1 MYQALYSLDHGVGHP
16 LLLLCE
22 AKIPMCEAKI
32 PKCRKNKAFKDLG
45 HYAAWPKVADA
56 VVKARSSFSY
66 WPKGRATALYE
77 SGAARKRHALRG
89 SVRDGHARDCW
100 VFGPCAPFLLT
111 SYVSV
116 FSHDFKRFERLT
128 KLATSS

>member
-1 MYQALYSLDHGVGHP
+1 MKRVRVHIPGGSSAHPYSNIVRSFP
-16 LLLLCE
+16 E
-22 AKIPMCEAKI
+22 IT
-32 PKCRKNKAFKDLG
+32 LG
-45 HYAAWPKVADA
+45 HYSAWPKVADA

-66 WPKGRATALYE
+66 WPKCRATALYE

-100 VFGPCAPFLLT
+100 VFSPCAPFLLT
-111 SYVSV
+111 AYVSV